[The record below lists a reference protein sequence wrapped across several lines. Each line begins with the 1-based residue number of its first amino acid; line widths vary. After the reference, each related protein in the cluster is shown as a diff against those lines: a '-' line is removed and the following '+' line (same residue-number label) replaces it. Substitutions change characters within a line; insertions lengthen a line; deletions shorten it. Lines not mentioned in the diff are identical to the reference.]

1 MTGAPDRQDVL
12 NQACNHKRAV
22 FILDFFVK
30 TVGYFDKMTSINDKT
45 IWSYPIFLIRNVFLI
60 RKNIVHVKLQ
70 PRMQALVT
78 SRLGWR
84 LNYLFWLLIL
94 HVTGDQCQLWV
105 GQELEN
111 RFQMQQFVHGKCT
124 SFTTLMEL
132 LNTLLFIVCG
142 W

>member
-1 MTGAPDRQDVL
+1 MR
-12 NQACNHKRAV
+12 V

-30 TVGYFDKMTSINDKT
+30 TVGYFDKNDKT
-45 IWSYPIFLIRNVFLI
+45 IWSYPVFLIRNVCLV

-78 SRLGWR
+78 SRLGRR

-94 HVTGDQCQLWV
+94 HVTGDKCQLWV

-111 RFQMQQFVHGKCT
+111 PAWKSFSDAAIRPWQMHVLYNPDGVVKYSVIHRLQLIN
-124 SFTTLMEL
+124 SEL
-132 LNTLLFIVCG
+132 SALQ
-142 W
+142 